1 MHPKIFLYS
10 KIFLYYSISHNVYSA
25 KILGVWWHSE
35 AIHMLQGS
43 VFRSRLV
50 GFVQTWYNWRPGLKC
65 PHKPGG
71 GTGCPKNVHWKL
83 IDRGDAIERFDTLLT
98 KLPSS
103 EQTQAAARWV
113 MVGDIWGSSGSFKRL
128 WAVRSVSWGT
138 WSVGRFAKRPSKAWN
153 EVWSSFIIVSCV
165 HILSFWTSVGGQT
178 APTLLKVFYI
188 ISRWQGTAADVNPQ
202 YAKGL
207 RARMSVTRQHVLDDH
222 RWKIFKLVSQRVW

>member
-1 MHPKIFLYS
+1 MHP

-153 EVWSSFIIVSCV
+153 EVWSSFIIVSLYHV
-165 HILSFWTSVGGQT
+165 SISWAFEPALVGKRLQRYWRFSTSFPAGRERQQML
-178 APTLLKVFYI
+178 TLN
-188 ISRWQGTAADVNPQ
+188 TP
-202 YAKGL
+202 KGL
-207 RARMSVTRQHVLDDH
+207 GPECQSLDSTCWMTIDG
-222 RWKIFKLVSQRVW
+222 RYSSW